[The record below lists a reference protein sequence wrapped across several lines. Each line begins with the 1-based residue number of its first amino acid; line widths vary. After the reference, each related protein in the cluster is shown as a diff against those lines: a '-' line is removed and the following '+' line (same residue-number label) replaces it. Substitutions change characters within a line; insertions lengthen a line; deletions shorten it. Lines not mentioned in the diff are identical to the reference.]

1 MLTYHFPNHLHISM
15 YEYLYQCIKEDIIHQ
30 KLNPHEKL
38 PSKRTFAKH
47 LKVSLMTIENA
58 YNQLLIEGYI
68 YSIEKKGY
76 FVSEIDFPKFHVIQ
90 KPTILEKENPIYTID
105 LKNNSISPDAF
116 PFSIWSK
123 LTREVLSTKS
133 SQLLTRAPQNGCLVL
148 REAIAKHLY
157 AFSGIQVSPAQII
170 IGAGT
175 EYLYNLVIQ
184 LLGRDYIYALENPGH
199 RSIAKVYQLNN
210 VSYQYIS
217 LDHYGLNIQE
227 LSESPAQIV
236 HLSAAHHF
244 PTGITMPI
252 KRRLDILNWAYHNHG
267 YIIEDDYDSEFR
279 LRGKPIPSL
288 LQIDQHQSV
297 IYMNTFSKTLAPS
310 FRISYMVLPPKLLE
324 RYQSQFYF
332 YTCSVSS
339 LEQIVLAKF
348 ISEGYFEKHLRRM
361 KNAYKMIRDEFLDQ
375 LSHSPIYPSII
386 ITEENAGLHFII
398 QHHLHITDQELVDK
412 AKKIGLHIATLSD
425 YHHKPYLSHR
435 LVINYSGLT
444 KQQIPQ
450 AVQLLNQLLN
460 KDIHNNNNHNT

>member
-1 MLTYHFPNHLHISM
+1 M
-15 YEYLYQCIKEDIIHQ
+15 YEYLYQCIKKDIMNQ
-30 KLNPHEKL
+30 KLKAHERL

-76 FVSEIDFPKFHVIQ
+76 FVSEIDFPKMNSYQ
-90 KPTILEKENPIYTID
+90 NSTIVEKENTQYIID
-105 LKNNSISPDAF
+105 LKSNSIAYDAF

-123 LTREVLSTKS
+123 LTREVLSIQS
-133 SQLLTRAPQNGCLVL
+133 PELLTRAPQNGCLVL

-157 AFSGIQVSPAQII
+157 AFSGISVSPAQII
-170 IGAGT
+170 VGAGT
-175 EYLYNLVIQ
+175 EYLYHLVIQ
-184 LLGRDYIYALENPGH
+184 LLGRNQIYALENPGH

-210 VSYQYIS
+210 VQYQYIS
-217 LDHYGLNIQE
+217 LDKDGLSIQE
-227 LSESPAQIV
+227 LSKSSAQVV

-252 KRRLDILNWAYHNHG
+252 KRRLDILKWAQERQG

-310 FRISYMVLPPKLLE
+310 FRISYMVLPPRLLE
-324 RYQSQFYF
+324 IYQSQFHF
-332 YTCSVSS
+332 YACSVSS

-348 ISEGYFEKHLRRM
+348 ITEGYFEKHLRRM

-375 LSHSPIYPSII
+375 LSKSPIYSSIS

-398 QHHLHITDQELVDK
+398 QHSLPITDQQLVEN
-412 AKKIGLHIATLSD
+412 AKKIGLLIATLSD
-425 YHHKPYLSHR
+425 YHHTAYLSHR
-435 LVINYSGLT
+435 FIINYSGLT
-444 KQQIPQ
+444 KQQIPK
-450 AVQLLNQLLN
+450 AIQLLNQLLSN
-460 KDIHNNNNHNT
+460 D